1 VELSEH
7 LFRRE
12 SGRLVAALVRIF
24 GVHNLALAEDVVQ
37 DAFCRAL
44 DVWKIRGV
52 PDNPSAWLMTV
63 AKRRAL
69 DVVRRERTART
80 FAPEIARW
88 LESEWTLAPVVDE
101 SFTSAVIRDEQLR
114 MMFSCCH
121 PSLSEETQIALIL
134 NVLCGFGASEV
145 ANAFLSS
152 RAAMEKRIARG
163 KKSLASAERLFDL
176 SDDDFGAR
184 LAAVR
189 SALYLLF
196 NEGYHSAS
204 SETAVRAELCGEAI
218 RLTSMLLETEAA
230 AEPATFALA
239 ALMCL
244 HAARLPARLDAHG
257 DLSSL
262 IDQDRSRWDVCLIER
277 GRALLEQ
284 ASSGS
289 EATPYHLEAAIAAVH
304 AGSPSIDSTN
314 WDAIVQLYD
323 RLSNLTP
330 SPVVALN
337 RAVAIA
343 QRDGPD
349 AGLVAIRAIPDAD
362 RLRDYPFYPAAIG
375 ELELRRGDLE
385 SAARAFST
393 AVGLARNPLERR
405 FLERRLRVA
414 QATSHPAAAGQGR
427 SAPARGCGSD

>member
-1 VELSEH
+1 
-7 LFRRE
+7 
-12 SGRLVAALVRIF
+12 
-24 GVHNLALAEDVVQ
+24 
-37 DAFCRAL
+37 
-44 DVWKIRGV
+44 
-52 PDNPSAWLMTV
+52 
-63 AKRRAL
+63 
-69 DVVRRERTART
+69 
-80 FAPEIARW
+80 
-88 LESEWTLAPVVDE
+88 
-101 SFTSAVIRDEQLR
+101 
-114 MMFSCCH
+114 
-121 PSLSEETQIALIL
+121 
-134 NVLCGFGASEV
+134 
-145 ANAFLSS
+145 
-152 RAAMEKRIARG
+152 
-163 KKSLASAERLFDL
+163 
-176 SDDDFGAR
+176 
-184 LAAVR
+184 
-189 SALYLLF
+189 
-196 NEGYHSAS
+196 
-204 SETAVRAELCGEAI
+204 
-218 RLTSMLLETEAA
+218 
-230 AEPATFALA
+230 
-239 ALMCL
+239 MCL

>member
-1 VELSEH
+1 
-7 LFRRE
+7 
-12 SGRLVAALVRIF
+12 
-24 GVHNLALAEDVVQ
+24 
-37 DAFCRAL
+37 
-44 DVWKIRGV
+44 
-52 PDNPSAWLMTV
+52 MTV
-63 AKRRAL
+63 ASARARRRAA
-69 DVVRRERTART
+69 RAAART

-101 SFTSAVIRDEQLR
+101 SFTSAIRDEQLR
-114 MMFSCCH
+114 MMFCAAST
-121 PSLSEETQIALIL
+121 SLRGDADALIL

-145 ANAFLSS
+145 ANAFLTS
-152 RAAMEKRIARG
+152 RAAMEKRITRG

-262 IDQDRSRWDVCLIER
+262 IDQDRSRWDADLIER

-323 RLSNLTP
+323 RLLNLAP

-362 RLRDYPFYPAAIG
+362 RLRNYPFYRPPSESSSCAVESRIARGRFQRPSASPAIPSSG
-375 ELELRRGDLE
+375 VYSG
-385 SAARAFST
+385 
-393 AVGLARNPLERR
+393 VY
-405 FLERRLRVA
+405 VA
-414 QATSHPAAAGQGR
+414 QATPPGAARQDDQHPRAGCESGSRERDPEAAAIKAMMKFLGDTSHDVSETMRPNAKHEKAIASCR
-427 SAPARGCGSD
+427 SHR